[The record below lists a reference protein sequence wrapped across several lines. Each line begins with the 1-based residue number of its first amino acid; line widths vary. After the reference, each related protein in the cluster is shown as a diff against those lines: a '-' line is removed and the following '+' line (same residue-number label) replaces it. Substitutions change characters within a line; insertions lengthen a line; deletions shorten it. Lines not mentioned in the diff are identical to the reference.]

1 MQAGL
6 SLCWSHIPNCWKSHV
21 MTQLFCVCLQQRLWQ
36 ISAFSHNCLRLR
48 CLTIEQVSKQLT
60 LLFFYMISVQ
70 GIKAC
75 KLYIYIFFSVSGYAN
90 TLLTAAKS
98 LYAFAKN
105 HKGIYSQSV
114 SQASNFYGYVS
125 YSITE

>member
-1 MQAGL
+1 M
-6 SLCWSHIPNCWKSHV
+6 
-21 MTQLFCVCLQQRLWQ
+21 
-36 ISAFSHNCLRLR
+36 
-48 CLTIEQVSKQLT
+48 
-60 LLFFYMISVQ
+60 
-70 GIKAC
+70 
-75 KLYIYIFFSVSGYAN
+75 SGYAN

-125 YSITE
+125 YRITEQRRIQDFWESGSYVKRLGGVVALLIVSHFSKIFNGNEIIWSH